1 MNRFED
7 KRILV
12 TGASKGL
19 GKSAAIAFEKEGAN
33 VVLAARSE
41 NELSELMKSFSQPE
55 KHLLYPID
63 LIESDNIVDMSTD
76 ILRKWGGIDIL
87 LHCVGGSLGINE
99 TLVNWGDFSKC
110 LKANLGIAS
119 ELNRLFVP
127 AMKEQGA
134 GNIVHVGS
142 TVAFEARASVPYN
155 TAKAALSGYV
165 RSLGK
170 ELADHGII
178 VAGILPGAF
187 YGDGNAMFRFQYYKP
202 DEYGKYVDSLP
213 QKRMPHADEYL
224 SMLFLLSESKSM
236 VMSGSLISM
245 DCAQGLSY
253 YNYSS

>member
-1 MNRFED
+1 MNRFQD

-12 TGASKGL
+12 TGGSKGL

-55 KHLLYPID
+55 KHLLYPTD
-63 LIESDNIVDMSTD
+63 LLESDNIEEMSTE
-76 ILRKWGGIDIL
+76 IIRQWGGIDIL
-87 LHCVGGSLGINE
+87 LHCVGGSVGVNE
-99 TLVNWGDFSKC
+99 TLVNWNDFAKC

-127 AMKEQGA
+127 TMKEQGV

-142 TVAFEARASVPYN
+142 IVAVESRASVPYN

-165 RSLGK
+165 RSLGN

-178 VAGILPGAF
+178 VSGILPGAF

-202 DEYGKYVDSLP
+202 DEYEEYVDSLP

-253 YNYSS
+253 YSYSS

>member
-1 MNRFED
+1 
-7 KRILV
+7 
-12 TGASKGL
+12 
-19 GKSAAIAFEKEGAN
+19 
-33 VVLAARSE
+33 
-41 NELSELMKSFSQPE
+41 
-55 KHLLYPID
+55 
-63 LIESDNIVDMSTD
+63 
-76 ILRKWGGIDIL
+76 
-87 LHCVGGSLGINE
+87 
-99 TLVNWGDFSKC
+99 
-110 LKANLGIAS
+110 
-119 ELNRLFVP
+119 
-127 AMKEQGA
+127 MKEQSA

-142 TVAFEARASVPYN
+142 IVAVESRASVPYN
-155 TAKAALSGYV
+155 SAKAALSGYV

-202 DEYGKYVDSLP
+202 DEYVKYVDSLP

-224 SMLFLLSESKSM
+224 SMLFLLSDSKSM

>member
-1 MNRFED
+1 MNRFKD

-19 GKSAAIAFEKEGAN
+19 GKSAASAFEKEGAN

-41 NELSELMKSFSQPE
+41 NELGELMKSFSQPE

-63 LIESDNIVDMSTD
+63 LLESDNIVDMSTD

-127 AMKEQGA
+127 AMKEQRA
-134 GNIVHVGS
+134 GNIIHIGS

>member
-1 MNRFED
+1 MNRFKD

-12 TGASKGL
+12 TGGSKGL
-19 GKSAAIAFEKEGAN
+19 GKSAAIAFEKEGAK
-33 VVLAARSE
+33 VALAARSE
-41 NELSELMKSFSQPE
+41 GDLSELIKSFSQPE
-55 KHLLYPID
+55 NHLLYPMD
-63 LIESDNIVDMSTD
+63 LLDSDNIEEMSID
-76 ILRKWGGIDIL
+76 IIRQWGGIDVL
-87 LHCVGGSLGINE
+87 LHCVGGSSGVNE
-99 TLVNWGDFSKC
+99 TLVNWNDFSKC

-134 GNIVHVGS
+134 GNIIHVGS
-142 TVAFEARASVPYN
+142 IVAFESRASVPYN

-224 SMLFLLSESKSM
+224 SMVFLLSESKSM

-245 DCAQGLSY
+245 DCAQGVSY